1 MVLRAVT
8 LSLMCSAQAAAF
20 APHSVATRQPQLKG
34 SSTSRSLLVNL
45 RAGGTTTPQARDGR
59 RVSME
64 ASAEGV
70 PAVTAGMV
78 GAKRAGPPQCA
89 GGHYHL
95 HQPSA
100 PSSPSRRTAPS
111 LSAAYTVAG
120 LATTATWTAVAIIA
134 LSPHPTLALPL
145 RHNVLT
151 IAQALAFPV
160 PLGVATFVALR
171 GASTAGWGRLK
182 SATYRRLNLAMA
194 AASLWLAAAM
204 VWGPRFAAGYDM
216 FTPTIAAAGAS
227 VHCLTAALCLGVW
240 ANTVEASPKP
250 LSGHY
255 IPRIVRG
262 FVGSLWS
269 LPPKGSAVD
278 DPDAPG
284 RRSGAAE
291 YALAAVLF
299 GWFAVLP
306 VVSSFPLAT
315 VPSILGKRL
324 SRAASAWTF
333 LGAAV
338 AYVLKDAAERDRL
351 GASTFKVWYGTV
363 SNTGAT

>member
-1 MVLRAVT
+1 MVLRAVALLLT
-8 LSLMCSAQAAAF
+8 CSAQAAAF
-20 APHSVATRQPQLKG
+20 APHSSVATRQLQG
-34 SSTSRSLLVNL
+34 RILLVNL
-45 RAGGTTTPQARDGR
+45 RAGGTTPQARGGP

-70 PAVTAGMV
+70 LAVTAGMV
-78 GAKRAGPPQCA
+78 GAKRAGPPQCT
-89 GGHYHL
+89 GGRL
-95 HQPSA
+95 PLPPA
-100 PSSPSRRTAPS
+100 PTTRALAVTPHRPY

-216 FTPTIAAAGAS
+216 FTPTIAAVGAS
-227 VHCLTAALCLGVW
+227 VHGLTAALCLGVW

-269 LPPKGSAVD
+269 LTPKGSAVD

-363 SNTGAT
+363 SNTGAA